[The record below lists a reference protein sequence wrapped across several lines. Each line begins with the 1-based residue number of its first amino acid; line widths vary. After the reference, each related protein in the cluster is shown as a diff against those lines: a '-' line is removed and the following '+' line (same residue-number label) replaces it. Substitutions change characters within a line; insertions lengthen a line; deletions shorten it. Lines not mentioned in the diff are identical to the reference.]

1 MCVAHISL
9 YDHYA
14 SIVKEEEKSNVCF
27 KPPHVGIATKEEKFN
42 VDFEPPCGYCKRG
55 KKI

>member
-1 MCVAHISL
+1 MCVLS
-9 YDHYA
+9 
-14 SIVKEEEKSNVCF
+14 
-27 KPPHVGIATKEEKFN
+27 PHVGIASEEEKFN